1 MTISV
6 ASAIASKTP
15 MKSINSISVLC
26 IDVSTLVASVLYD
39 ISGLRL
45 TVTVSFNDFGL
56 FASI

>member
-15 MKSINSISVLC
+15 MKSINSIFVP
-26 IDVSTLVASVLYD
+26 IDVSTRVASVYYC

-45 TVTVSFNDFGL
+45 TVTVYFNDFGL
-56 FASI
+56 FA

>member
-1 MTISV
+1 VTISV
-6 ASAIASKTP
+6 ASAIVSKTP
-15 MKSINSISVLC
+15 MKSINSISVP
-26 IDVSTLVASVLYD
+26 IDVTTLVASLLYG

>member
-15 MKSINSISVLC
+15 MKSINSISVP
-26 IDVSTLVASVLYD
+26 IDISTRVASVKYG

-56 FASI
+56 FERA

>member
-15 MKSINSISVLC
+15 MKSINSISVQ
-26 IDVSTLVASVLYD
+26 IDALTRVASVYYC